1 MKLAAPAGVAKRG
14 SRGGLWYSRALLNSR
29 QERVQVGH
37 FRGLSASDIHVWR
50 GDKPVLRGVSL
61 RAAPGAI
68 VHVQGP
74 NGSGKTTLM
83 RVLAGLA
90 VAEAGEV
97 CWNGVRIEDQRD
109 EFGAHTSYLGH
120 LSALKDDLTARE
132 NLYFGAGLKRRLVPD
147 DLDAALERVGLT
159 EQAGLM
165 ARVLS
170 AGQRRRLALARVLLD
185 ATLLWLLD
193 EPFTNLDAGGSQLLA
208 RILVEHADGGGMVVL
223 ASHQP
228 VPVDATRVQTQVLA

>member
-1 MKLAAPAGVAKRG
+1 M
-14 SRGGLWYSRALLNSR
+14 LWYSRALLNSR

-50 GDKPVLRGVSL
+50 GDKAVLRGVSL

-109 EFGAHTSYLGH
+109 EFGARTSYLGH

-132 NLYFGAGLKRRLVPD
+132 NLYFGAGLKRRLSPD
-147 DLDAALERVGLT
+147 DLAATLQRVGLT

-193 EPFTNLDAGGSQLLA
+193 EPFTNLDTEGSQLLA
-208 RILVEHADGGGMVVL
+208 RILVEHADAGGMVVL

-228 VPVDATRVQTQVLA
+228 VPVDAARVQTQVLA

>member
-1 MKLAAPAGVAKRG
+1 M
-14 SRGGLWYSRALLNSR
+14 
-29 QERVQVGH
+29 QVDH

-50 GDKPVLRGVSL
+50 GDKAVLRSVSL
-61 RAAPGAI
+61 CAAPGAI

-97 CWNGVRIEDQRD
+97 RWNGVRIEQQRD
-109 EFGAHTSYLGH
+109 DFGAQTSYLGH
-120 LSALKDDLTARE
+120 LSALKDDLTGYE
-132 NLYFGAGLKRRLVPD
+132 NLHFGAGLKRRLSPD
-147 DLDAALERVGLT
+147 ELSAALGRVGLT
-159 EQAGLM
+159 EQAGLL

-185 ATLLWLLD
+185 ATVLWLLD
-193 EPFTNLDAGGSQLLA
+193 EPFTNLDTDGSQLLA
-208 RILVEHADGGGMVVL
+208 RILVEHADAGGVIVL

-228 VPVDATRVQTQVLA
+228 VPVDPARVQAQALA